1 MEIEMASN
9 RFGNRSRRRRLR
21 ALGILGSALIAVTL
35 ATGSASATIVDRE
48 TFADSYSF
56 TAWDCGYPMQVE
68 GSFSDELQIRVDSKN
83 ADIAYWTTRHSF
95 KETWTAED
103 GRSFTLS
110 GHNLYKDIKAKRV
123 DGQLYAFTFHIPGQP
138 ATIANSS
145 GKVVAQDRGN
155 VSFFY
160 TVDLSTGHGT
170 DTGSRIS
177 GPHPTF
183 DADLCLIVAS
193 LVAPLDSR
201 DSAHYMTQRPIG
213 STESPVGFDEYLP
226 PSYTPTGDKSPLILF
241 FHGYGETG
249 DGTPGAL
256 SSLVNAG
263 IPKYI
268 NVGGWPTARPFVVLA
283 PQHVEGP
290 GAFDFS
296 SCDNQPL
303 FNGSCNMQV
312 QHDLDNAPPAFCT
325 TPDEVHDFID
335 YAVGHYNVDPTR
347 VYVTGLSCGAF
358 GIWEYLAK
366 YHSDLKVAAAIPI
379 AGDGR
384 PGSSG
389 HYCDLAGAPLW
400 AFHGLQDETVDPNGS
415 KVPMEALAACPGVDP
430 DNAKLTLYPDRDHN
444 SWDPAYGGAD
454 GNDIYS
460 WMLGYTNP

>member
-1 MEIEMASN
+1 MASSTFPN
-9 RFGNRSRRRRLR
+9 LPRRTRRMR
-21 ALGILGSALIAVTL
+21 ALGVLGAALIAVTL

-48 TFADSYSF
+48 TFADSYSG

-68 GSFSDELQIRVDSKN
+68 GSFSDELQIRADSKN

-103 GRSFTLS
+103 GRSFTLA

-123 DGQLYAFTFHIPGQP
+123 DGQSYAFTFHIPGQP
-138 ATIANSS
+138 VTVTDSS
-145 GKVVAQDRGN
+145 GTVIAKDRGN

-160 TVDLSTGHGT
+160 TVDLSTGAGA
-170 DTGSRIS
+170 DTGSRLS

-183 DADLCLIVAS
+183 DMDLCLIVAS

-201 DSAHYMTQRPIG
+201 DSAQYMTQRPIG
-213 STESPVGFDEYLP
+213 STDSPVGFDEYLP
-226 PSYTPTGDKSPLILF
+226 PSYSATGDQSPLVLF

-249 DGTPGAL
+249 DGNPEAL
-256 SSLVNAG
+256 GSLVNAG

-312 QHDLDNAPPAFCT
+312 QHDLDNASPAFCT
-325 TPDEVHDFID
+325 TPDEVDAFID
-335 YAVGHYNVDPTR
+335 YAVAHYNVDPAR

-389 HYCDLAGAPLW
+389 HYCDLAAAPLW
-400 AFHGLQDETVDPNGS
+400 AFHGLRDETVDPNGS
-415 KVPMEALAACPGVDP
+415 IEPMEALAACPGVPADE
-430 DNAKLTLYPDRDHN
+430 ARLTVYPDRDHN

-460 WMLGYTNP
+460 WMLGFTNP